1 MLVNVWTTLV
11 LNLSL
16 RKSIYPRGILTSQY
30 CEYFFSTLGS
40 HAENQTSSLL
50 ATKID
55 GIMGRGILTRMYDMK
70 LGKNFSYLHAKAP
83 IYLKVYFFFNISV
96 SQILEMIFHQQQN
109 KSNLR
114 TFQLL

>member
-1 MLVNVWTTLV
+1 MD
-11 LNLSL
+11 
-16 RKSIYPRGILTSQY
+16 PRGEISTQKCKSKLLKKKLIK
-30 CEYFFSTLGS
+30 FSHS
-40 HAENQTSSLL
+40 ENQTSSLL

-83 IYLKVYFFFNISV
+83 IYLKVYFFLNISV